1 MLRLSLAAAALLIL
15 RFPAIANLAHAQT
28 ATPAPDDAAP
38 EVTAEATDDLLVITV
53 EPLLGQRIPP
63 PLTIELPRGWRVGH
77 DTLLLDDIDAL
88 RNIPFSVYT
97 GPVTGGTGTIVLLW
111 AFPNV
116 VAGNPLI
123 GDAVTPDL
131 YLDGTRLLRL
141 AILEE
146 SCNIGTDLR
155 REYSIGGLVA
165 IGTQF
170 AAVDCAEL
178 PNTRGWFAG
187 LQQFNLNF
195 VFYVFTDPIDAID
208 TAEDELQVILDSV
221 RFVLPPT
228 PDPNPEVTA
237 EATAE

>member
-1 MLRLSLAAAALLIL
+1 MLRLSLAAAALLIM
-15 RFPAIANLAHAQT
+15 LAGISAFAQT
-28 ATPAPDDAAP
+28 TTPTPDDAAL
-38 EVTAEATDDLLVITV
+38 EVTAEATDELLVITV

-77 DTLLLDDIDAL
+77 DTLLLEDVDAL

-97 GPVTGGTGTIVLLW
+97 GPVSGGTGTIVLLW
-111 AFPNV
+111 AFPNL
-116 VAGNPLI
+116 VAGNPLT
-123 GDAVTPDL
+123 GSAVTPDL

-146 SCNIGTDLR
+146 SCNVGTDLR
-155 REYSIGGLVA
+155 REYSVGGLA
-165 IGTQF
+165 ATGTQF
-170 AAVDCAEL
+170 AAVDCDEL

-208 TAEDELQVILDSV
+208 TAEDELQEILDSV

>member
-1 MLRLSLAAAALLIL
+1 MLRLSLAAAALLIML
-15 RFPAIANLAHAQT
+15 AIIPALAQPTTPT
-28 ATPAPDDAAP
+28 ADPMTP

-53 EPLLGQRIPP
+53 EPLLGQRILP
-63 PLTIELPRGWRVGH
+63 PLEIDLPRGWRVGH
-77 DTLLLDDIDAL
+77 DTLLLEDVDAL
-88 RNIPFSVYT
+88 RNVPFSVYT

-111 AFPNV
+111 AFPNI
-116 VAGNPLI
+116 VAGNPLTA
-123 GDAVTPDL
+123 DTVTPDL

-141 AILEE
+141 AVLEE

-155 REYSIGGLVA
+155 REYSIGGLAA

-170 AAVDCAEL
+170 AAIDCAEL
-178 PNTRGWFAG
+178 PDTRGWFAG

-195 VFYVFTDPIDAID
+195 VFYVFTDPIEAID
-208 TAEDELQVILDSV
+208 TAEDELQEILDSV

-228 PDPNPEVTA
+228 PTPDMTA